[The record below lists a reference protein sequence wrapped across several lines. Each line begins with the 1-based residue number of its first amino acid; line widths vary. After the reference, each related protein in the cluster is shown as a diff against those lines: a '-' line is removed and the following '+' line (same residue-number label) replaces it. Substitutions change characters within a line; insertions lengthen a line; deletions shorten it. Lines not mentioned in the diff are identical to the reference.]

1 MSIVAL
7 IPARLESTRLQK
19 KMLKNIGGTPL
30 IVKTFTNLLN
40 FNLFDKVAVI
50 TDSLEI
56 SRVLDKYSIEHFISE
71 KKHETGTDR
80 IAEFVDSFDCEII
93 INVQGDE
100 PFLKKNQIEKIIEV
114 YNNDHENEIDVV
126 SLMIKIDKDIAKKS
140 NVVKV
145 NTDTNQFATQ
155 FTREF
160 NPKSENYFK
169 HIGVYAFRKS
179 ALKIFSSTTQ
189 TINEKNEKIEA
200 IRIVE
205 NNFKFKMIQVY
216 DETIS
221 IDTPSDLENAN
232 KYFVND

>member
-40 FNLFDKVAVI
+40 FNLFDKFAVI
-50 TDSLEI
+50 TDSVEI
-56 SRVLDKYSIEHFISE
+56 SRVLDKYSIEHFVCK
-71 KKHETGTDR
+71 KKHEIGTERVD
-80 IAEFVDSFDCEII
+80 EFVDSFDCEII

-155 FTREF
+155 FTREY
-160 NPKSENYFK
+160 NPKSKNYFK

>member
-7 IPARLESTRLQK
+7 IPARLDSTRLQK

-30 IVKTFTNLLN
+30 IVKTFTNLIN
-40 FNLFDKVAVI
+40 FKLFDEVAVI

-56 SRVLDKYSIEHFISE
+56 STVLDKYSIKHFIS
-71 KKHETGTDR
+71 KKIHDTGTDR

-100 PFLKKNQIEKIIEV
+100 PFLKTNQIEKIIEV
-114 YNNDHENEIDVV
+114 FNNDHENEIDVV

-145 NTDTNQFATQ
+145 STDKNQFATQ
-155 FTREF
+155 FTRKF
-160 NPKSENYFK
+160 NPKSKNYFK

-179 ALKIFSSTTQ
+179 ALKRFSYTTQ

-205 NNFKFKMIQVY
+205 NNFRFKMIQVY